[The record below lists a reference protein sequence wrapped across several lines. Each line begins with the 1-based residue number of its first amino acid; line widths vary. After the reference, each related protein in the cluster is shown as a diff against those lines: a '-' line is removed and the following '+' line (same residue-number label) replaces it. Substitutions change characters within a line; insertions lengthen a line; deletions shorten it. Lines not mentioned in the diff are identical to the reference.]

1 MEGTCPYPPPI
12 LANQIGDQIDP
23 KLGIDQAG
31 READYIFSPSPCNVL
46 LQLGRT
52 VVNITT
58 TIYALNM
65 FLVISALSVSIEL

>member
-31 READYIFSPSPCNVL
+31 KGAGTRFSPSPCNVFTATRKNCSKYNDDNL
-46 LQLGRT
+46 C
-52 VVNITT
+52 IK
-58 TIYALNM
+58 Y
-65 FLVISALSVSIEL
+65 VSSDIRSIR

>member
-1 MEGTCPYPPPI
+1 MPLPPPI

-31 READYIFSPSPCNVL
+31 RGGGLDSPRPLATYS

-52 VVNITT
+52 VVNITR

-65 FLVISALSVSIEL
+65 FLMISALSVSIEL